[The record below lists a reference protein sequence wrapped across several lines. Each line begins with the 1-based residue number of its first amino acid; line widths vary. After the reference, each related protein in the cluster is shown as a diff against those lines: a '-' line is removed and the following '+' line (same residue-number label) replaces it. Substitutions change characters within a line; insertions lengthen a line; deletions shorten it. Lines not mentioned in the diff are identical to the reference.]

1 MIDFIKV
8 FFMTVLSF
16 IGIAI
21 VSVVVCY
28 FPDFLFSLSPLAL
41 AILSLGSAFV
51 LLFVFNYIVYK
62 ENKDNE
68 GLSKGA
74 DKNGQ

>member
-8 FFMTVLSF
+8 FFITVLSF

-21 VSVVVCY
+21 ASVTVCC
-28 FPDFLFSLSPLAL
+28 FPDFLISLSPLAL

-68 GLSKGA
+68 ELSKGA
-74 DKNGQ
+74 DKNE